1 MLYIIIRLL
10 ILIFAVVIYK
20 SLIKKRTKKT
30 LLILCI
36 IVLAVISLPFENL
49 LFRFDTPE
57 KLFNYSQNGQIVDVV
72 HGEDSC
78 MVYYEKNQGTYS
90 RVIFRKK
97 DNSYKMIFQ
106 TDISTVYDRFDS
118 SGSFKI
124 YHIKDTD
131 DYYVSATCFVG
142 ADEIKVIGSSN
153 VDTDFRQIEG
163 TNFIYGYI
171 NSFNDDCYLSVG
183 DSASNEN
190 LHEPD

>member
-1 MLYIIIRLL
+1 MFVRIRL
-10 ILIFAVVIYK
+10 FV
-20 SLIKKRTKKT
+20 

-97 DNSYKMIFQ
+97 DCILQSQNFTSLNRVMI
-106 TDISTVYDRFDS
+106 R
-118 SGSFKI
+118 
-124 YHIKDTD
+124 
-131 DYYVSATCFVG
+131 
-142 ADEIKVIGSSN
+142 
-153 VDTDFRQIEG
+153 
-163 TNFIYGYI
+163 
-171 NSFNDDCYLSVG
+171 
-183 DSASNEN
+183 
-190 LHEPD
+190 